1 MSVNTMTFEQSAA
14 ILNNIHA
21 QVTGETG
28 TIAPVDTNEFVSVAT
43 KTIAAGYDPVLKA
56 ITQMVTRTIFSIRP
70 YAAQFR
76 GIMMDSQ
83 KWGAIVR
90 KLAISDKD
98 WDDSQEFALEDGQS
112 IDMFKVNKP
121 DVLQLNF
128 YGAIV
133 YQRHYTIFKDQLDN
147 AFTGP
152 DEFGRFMSMVVQN
165 CNDIIEQCHENIA
178 RMTVVNYMAGKYAHD
193 TDLSGSDGVVH
204 LLTEYNAETGETLTS
219 TTVFAPANIGNFVK
233 WAYARISDLTKLMEE
248 RSGKFQIQVT
258 GHPIMR
264 HTPLERQKVYI
275 FSKFL
280 EEINAR
286 VKADTYHDTFLE
298 LSDVEAISFFQNIE
312 DRQSIDV
319 TPSYLDP
326 DGTIKTTDS
335 AVQMSNVVGVIFD
348 EEALGQTVINQWSAT
363 TPLNAAGG
371 YWNMYFHFTE
381 RYYNDFTEKGIV
393 LILD

>member
-70 YAAQFR
+70 YRAQFR

-90 KLAISDKD
+90 KLAISDKE

-133 YQRHYTIFKDQLDN
+133 YQRHYTIFKDQLDS

-178 RMTVVNYMAGKYAHD
+178 RMTVVNFMAGKYAAAGLD
-193 TDLSGSDGVVH
+193 GSDGVVH
-204 LLTEYNAETGETLTS
+204 LLTEYNVETGEELTS
-219 TTVFAPANIGNFVK
+219 TTVYAPENIGNFVK

-248 RSGKFQIQVT
+248 RSQKFQIQVD
-258 GHPIMR
+258 GHPLNR

-319 TPSYLDP
+319 TPSYLDT
-326 DGTIKTTDS
+326 DGTIKTTEA
-335 AVQMSNVVGVIFD
+335 AVEMSNVLGVIFD

>member
-1 MSVNTMTFEQSAA
+1 
-14 ILNNIHA
+14 
-21 QVTGETG
+21 
-28 TIAPVDTNEFVSVAT
+28 
-43 KTIAAGYDPVLKA
+43 
-56 ITQMVTRTIFSIRP
+56 MVGFS
-70 YAAQFR
+70 
-76 GIMMDSQ
+76 
-83 KWGAIVR
+83 
-90 KLAISDKD
+90 
-98 WDDSQEFALEDGQS
+98 
-112 IDMFKVNKP
+112 
-121 DVLQLNF
+121 
-128 YGAIV
+128 
-133 YQRHYTIFKDQLDN
+133 
-147 AFTGP
+147 
-152 DEFGRFMSMVVQN
+152 
-165 CNDIIEQCHENIA
+165 
-178 RMTVVNYMAGKYAHD
+178 
-193 TDLSGSDGVVH
+193 
-204 LLTEYNAETGETLTS
+204 
-219 TTVFAPANIGNFVK
+219 
-233 WAYARISDLTKLMEE
+233 
-248 RSGKFQIQVT
+248 
-258 GHPIMR
+258 
-264 HTPLERQKVYI
+264 

>member
-21 QVTGETG
+21 QVTGEAA
-28 TIAPVDTNEFVSVAT
+28 TIAPETTADFVSVAT

-70 YAAQFR
+70 YRAQFK

-112 IDMFKVNKP
+112 VDMFKVNKP

-152 DEFGRFMSMVVQN
+152 EEFARFMSMVVQN

-178 RMTVVNYMAGKYAHD
+178 RATIVNFMAGKYAAAGLD
-193 TDLSGSDGVVH
+193 GSDGVVH
-204 LLTEYNAETGETLTS
+204 LVTEYNEETGEELTS
-219 TTVFAPANIGNFVK
+219 STVYAPENIGNFVK
-233 WAYARISDLTKLMEE
+233 WAYARLSDLTKLMEE
-248 RSGKFQIQVT
+248 RSQKFQITVD
-258 GHPIMR
+258 GHPLNR

-298 LSDVEAISFFQNIE
+298 LSDVESISFFQNIN
-312 DRQSIDV
+312 DRQSISV
-319 TPSYLDP
+319 TPSYLDT
-326 DGTIKTTDS
+326 DGTIKTTDE
-335 AVQMSNVVGVIFD
+335 AVEMSNVLGVIFD

-363 TPLNAAGG
+363 TPMNASGG
-371 YWNMYFHFTE
+371 YWNVFFHFTE

-393 LILD
+393 LLLD

>member
-1 MSVNTMTFEQSAA
+1 MSVNTMTFEQAAA
-14 ILNNIHA
+14 ILNNIHE
-21 QVTGETG
+21 QVTGERA
-28 TIAPVDTNEFVSVAT
+28 TIQVENTSDFVSVAT
-43 KTIAAGYDPVLKA
+43 KTIAAGYDPVLRA
-56 ITQMVTRTIFSIRP
+56 ITQMVTKTIFSIRP
-70 YAAQFR
+70 YNAQFK
-76 GIMMDSQ
+76 GIMMDSE

-112 IDMFKVNKP
+112 VDMFSVSKP

-128 YGAIV
+128 YGCVV
-133 YQRHYTIFKDQLDN
+133 YQRHYTIFKDQLDS

-152 DEFGRFMSMVVQN
+152 QEFGRFMAMVVQN

-178 RMTVVNYMAGKYAHD
+178 RATVVNFMAGKYAAAGSD
-193 TDLSGSDGVVH
+193 GSDGVVH
-204 LLTEYNAETGETLTS
+204 LLSEYNDETGESLTS
-219 TTVFAPANIGNFVK
+219 TTVYAPENIGNFVK
-233 WAYARISDLTKLMEE
+233 WAYARISDLTKLMRE
-248 RSGKFQIQVT
+248 RSGKFQIQVD
-258 GHPIMR
+258 GHRINR
-264 HTPLERQKVYI
+264 HTPLDRQKVYI
-275 FSKFL
+275 YSKFL

-312 DRQSIDV
+312 DRQSINV
-319 TPSYLDP
+319 KPSYLSN
-326 DGTIKTTDS
+326 DGTIVTPEN
-335 AVQMSNVVGVIFD
+335 AVEMSNVLGVVFD
-348 EEALGQTVINQWSAT
+348 EEALGQTIINQWSAT

-393 LILD
+393 LMLD